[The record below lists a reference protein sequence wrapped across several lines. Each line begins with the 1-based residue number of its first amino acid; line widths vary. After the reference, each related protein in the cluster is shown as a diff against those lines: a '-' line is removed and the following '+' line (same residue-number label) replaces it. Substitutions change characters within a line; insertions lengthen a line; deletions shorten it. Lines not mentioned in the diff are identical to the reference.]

1 MFSLLNLS
9 EPKERNASAPVFF
22 TDLNLDQI
30 MAKVTEDWNEDVRKL
45 YESFPSDQASEE
57 YRRAIYGDVKQEDV
71 FAAMMEY
78 VRKKAIK
85 AGDLVFEED

>member
-45 YESFPSDQASEE
+45 YESFPSDQAS
-57 YRRAIYGDVKQEDV
+57 
-71 FAAMMEY
+71 
-78 VRKKAIK
+78 
-85 AGDLVFEED
+85 

>member
-9 EPKERNASAPVFF
+9 EPKERNALAPVFF
-22 TDLNLDQI
+22 TDLNLNQI

-45 YESFPSDQASEE
+45 YESFPSDPASEE

-71 FAAMMEY
+71 FAAMMDYE
-78 VRKKAIK
+78 RSIRERSLFA
-85 AGDLVFEED
+85 